1 MRYLSLME
9 HSFLTRSKRQ
19 IIFSMIFNSVIILME
34 LFALSEVFF
43 RFLPGTKPFL
53 WYLSLTYYTNLS
65 NIALLIGCSFSLL
78 QDARSYQRKK
88 EKLSY
93 HLVKFTSVSIA
104 MVTLVTVYFFV
115 FITANIFLA
124 ISVHGNMWLF
134 MHTLC
139 PLFGLLSYLFSD
151 ARTALKTR
159 TVLLP
164 IALTILYTLMVEC
177 IYLSGGRVPYASDL
191 TSETLPIS
199 IIFILLCGL
208 VEIGITFL
216 VSFTNLT
223 LLHLLIRQQKNREE
237 KDLPIKEG
245 R

>member
-1 MRYLSLME
+1 ME
-9 HSFLTRSKRQ
+9 HTFLKRSKRQ
-19 IIFSMIFNSVIILME
+19 IIFSMAFNSIIILME
-34 LFALSEVFF
+34 VFALSEVFF

-65 NIALLIGCSFSLL
+65 NIALLIGCIFSFL
-78 QDARSYQRKK
+78 QDARSYRGKE

-93 HLVKFTSVSIA
+93 HLVKFTSVSLA

-124 ISVHGNMWLF
+124 VSVHGNMWLF

-139 PLFGLLSYLFSD
+139 PLFGLLSVLFAD
-151 ARTALKTR
+151 ARTTLKTR
-159 TVLLP
+159 VVLLP
-164 IALTILYTLMVEC
+164 IALTIVYTMMVEC

-199 IIFILLCGL
+199 VVFILLCGL

-216 VSFTNLT
+216 VSFTDLT
-223 LLHLLIRQQKNREE
+223 LLHLLIRHQKNKEE
-237 KDLPIKEG
+237 KDLPVKEG